1 MRYEIRLIGRLG
13 PLMSSALEDVRVTSV
28 PPHTVV
34 TISGTPDGLTHLLSE
49 LEELGIEV
57 DRLRVVA
64 AREGRHSNGRTS
76 RRATATEEP
85 PSR

>member
-34 TISGTPDGLTHLLSE
+34 TISGAPDGLTHLLSE
-49 LEELGIEV
+49 LAALGIEV

-64 AREGRHSNGRTS
+64 AREG
-76 RRATATEEP
+76 
-85 PSR
+85 PSQQPANL